1 MARCTCSDINLD
13 NLLFKSANPRTV
25 LKMIDFGFARYYK
38 QGEITKVTL
47 GSLYF
52 IVSSSNDFTCCSSP
66 VEANDVLLGT

>member
-52 IVSSSNDFTCCSSP
+52 IVSST
-66 VEANDVLLGT
+66 VVTTLLAAPPL